1 MAVKDV
7 YSGNESN
14 LFTVDKIIVLM
25 DEIAVLRSRFK
36 EHDTGNIRTAVSV
49 LEDRIQELRDRVH
62 D

>member
-49 LEDRIQELRDRVH
+49 LENRIQELRDRVH

>member
-14 LFTVDKIIVLM
+14 LVTVDKIIVLM

-36 EHDTGNIRTAVSV
+36 EHDTGHIRTAVNV
-49 LEDRIQELRDRVH
+49 LENRIQELRGRVH